1 MGINDRHKTTFG
13 KSGRNMGGKTV
24 SNFTIPEVEVEHEE
38 FDFSDIDQ
46 KTVQLSST
54 LRQNRVLM
62 VKMAELEQ
70 EVKELQK
77 EKLRSFAKFVFPVP
91 LPRGKNVY
99 KRKVHRRPTFLQDD
113 FSWKGCF
120 SRLLTEVPNLVYG
133 IVHECR

>member
-1 MGINDRHKTTFG
+1 MKFSLVNLK
-13 KSGRNMGGKTV
+13 KMGGKTV
-24 SNFTIPEVEVEHEE
+24 QNFIIPEVKIEHEE

-62 VKMAELEQ
+62 AKVAELEV
-70 EVKELQK
+70 EVRTLQK
-77 EKLRSFAKFVFPVP
+77 EKLKSFAKFVFPVP

-99 KRKVHRRPTFLQDD
+99 TRKSHRRPTLLEDD

-120 SRLLTEVPNLVYG
+120 SKLLTEVPNLVYG